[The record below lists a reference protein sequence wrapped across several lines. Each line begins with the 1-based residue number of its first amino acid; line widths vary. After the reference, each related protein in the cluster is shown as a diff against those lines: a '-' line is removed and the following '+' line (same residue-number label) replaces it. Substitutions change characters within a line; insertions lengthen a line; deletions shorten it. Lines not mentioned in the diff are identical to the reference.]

1 MHHALRLGYEG
12 SARLARLGASLASLF
27 PLSDA
32 KALLALRARSGIIDR
47 YRAWA
52 AAHRDPSR
60 PLLWMHAPSV
70 GEGLQARPVL
80 EVMRQRHPEVQ
91 LAFTHFSPS
100 AETFARSLDVDFHDY
115 LPFDSAADMRATLDA
130 LRPTALV
137 YAKLDVWP
145 TLSAIAHAR
154 GIPLGLVSATL
165 APRSS
170 RRSRLAS
177 ALLRDAY
184 MALDGVGAVDDADAA
199 RLIELGVQRNAIT
212 VTGDTRYDQVW
223 QRAQRVDRN
232 SPLLTRLG
240 SSRPTLVAGSTW
252 PADEKVLLPAM
263 ARVRRR
269 FPTARLIIAPHEPT
283 SAHLASIEAWSAAE
297 SYRLDRLDDG
307 GTTTDVILVD
317 RVGVLGDLYAL
328 ADFAFVGGGFHDAG
342 LHSVLEPAAF
352 GAPVL
357 FGPRYQGS
365 RDALLLVR
373 DGSARAVVDLASLEQ
388 AMAHWIEDRA
398 ARVAAGAR
406 ARAFVSN
413 GLGAA
418 ERSLRVVESLL
429 DRVSKT

>member
-1 MHHALRLGYEG
+1 MHSALRLGYEG

-32 KALLALRARSGIIDR
+32 KALRALRARSGIIDR

-52 AAHRDPSR
+52 GAHRDPSR

-115 LPFDSAADMRATLDA
+115 LPFDSAADVRASLDA
-130 LRPTALV
+130 LQPTALV

-145 TLSAIAHAR
+145 TLSAVAHAR
-154 GIPLGLVSATL
+154 GIRLGLVSATL
-165 APRSS
+165 ASTSS

-177 ALLRDAY
+177 LLLRDAY
-184 MALDGVGAVDDADAA
+184 MALDAVGAIDDADAA
-199 RLIELGVQRNAIT
+199 RLIDLGVQRSAIT

-223 QRAQRVDRN
+223 QRAQRVDRH
-232 SPLLTRLG
+232 SPLLTRLA

-263 ARVRRR
+263 ARVRRQ

-297 SYRLDRLDDG
+297 DYRLDRLDRG
-307 GTTTDVILVD
+307 GATTDVILVD

-328 ADFAFVGGGFHDAG
+328 ADFAFVGGGFHAAG

-357 FGPRYQGS
+357 FGPRHQGS
-365 RDALLLVR
+365 HDALLLVR
-373 DGSARAVVDLASLEQ
+373 DGGARAVIDLASLEQ
-388 AMAHWIEDRA
+388 AMAHWLDYPA
-398 ARVAAGAR
+398 ARAAAGAK

-429 DRVSKT
+429 DRMPKT

>member
-1 MHHALRLGYEG
+1 
-12 SARLARLGASLASLF
+12 
-27 PLSDA
+27 
-32 KALLALRARSGIIDR
+32 
-47 YRAWA
+47 
-52 AAHRDPSR
+52 
-60 PLLWMHAPSV
+60 
-70 GEGLQARPVL
+70 
-80 EVMRQRHPEVQ
+80 
-91 LAFTHFSPS
+91 
-100 AETFARSLDVDFHDY
+100 
-115 LPFDSAADMRATLDA
+115 
-130 LRPTALV
+130 
-137 YAKLDVWP
+137 
-145 TLSAIAHAR
+145 
-154 GIPLGLVSATL
+154 
-165 APRSS
+165 
-170 RRSRLAS
+170 
-177 ALLRDAY
+177 

-283 SAHLASIEAWSAAE
+283 SAHLASIEVWSAAE